1 MAMEMTWVATH
12 RNGSRCLQEQNQPAG
27 VPDSGA
33 LRTLSAADL
42 NELYAQGRKRRYG
55 RREVVFHEGDIADSA
70 IIVLSGCFC
79 ARKTGPSG
87 EQGTVW
93 VVGPGELAG
102 ELALVEPA
110 TRRMVTM
117 VALDQGEAL
126 ILERDV
132 FAALATQRPGI
143 ERFLLVALA
152 ARIQRLGEQLAR
164 SLLGTSEDRIA
175 VGLVSLADLC
185 PPKGDSGC
193 GIALTQ
199 QDLASL
205 TGTSRATVNRILGQ
219 LADQCVLEVR
229 RGRIRVLDRERMVK
243 LLE

>member
-1 MAMEMTWVATH
+1 
-12 RNGSRCLQEQNQPAG
+12 
-27 VPDSGA
+27 
-33 LRTLSAADL
+33 
-42 NELYAQGRKRRYG
+42 
-55 RREVVFHEGDIADSA
+55 
-70 IIVLSGCFC
+70 
-79 ARKTGPSG
+79 
-87 EQGTVW
+87 
-93 VVGPGELAG
+93 
-102 ELALVEPA
+102 
-110 TRRMVTM
+110 
-117 VALDQGEAL
+117 
-126 ILERDV
+126 V

-219 LADQCVLEVR
+219 LADQGVLEVR

-243 LLE
+243 LLLE

>member
-1 MAMEMTWVATH
+1 
-12 RNGSRCLQEQNQPAG
+12 
-27 VPDSGA
+27 
-33 LRTLSAADL
+33 
-42 NELYAQGRKRRYG
+42 
-55 RREVVFHEGDIADSA
+55 VFHEGDIADSA
-70 IIVLSGCFC
+70 IIVLSGCLC
-79 ARKTGPSG
+79 ARKTNPSG

-110 TRRMVTM
+110 TRRTVTLL
-117 VALDQGEAL
+117 ALDPCEAL

-132 FAALATQRPGI
+132 FAALAAQRPGI
-143 ERFLLVALA
+143 ERFLVVAMA
-152 ARIQRLGEQLAR
+152 ARIQRLDEQLGR

-185 PPKGDSGC
+185 FPDGDAGY

-219 LADQCVLEVR
+219 LADQGVLEVR
-229 RGRIRVLDRERMVK
+229 RGRIRVLDRERMVM
-243 LLE
+243 LLLK